1 MLRIYLLL
9 MFLCRISLTI
19 LSIYIIK
26 VVCLFEALLEC
37 IYSRN
42 QISLMV
48 IHLYLTLWAFT
59 FSYYKFFLLILFY
72 NISVFIS
79 KTAVSLKFDKRL
91 KCDAEKMVNSMF
103 QPSRMKKLLT
113 QKLQQ
118 KLKLV
123 KLFLL
128 SQLLFIQNEREKKD
142 DHFRF
147 SHHFEQ

>member
-9 MFLCRISLTI
+9 MFLCRISLAI

-48 IHLYLTLWAFT
+48 IQLYFLQHYMNVQRGGPFQ
-59 FSYYKFFLLILFY
+59 FSYYKFFILILFY
-72 NISVFIS
+72 NISLFIS
-79 KTAVSLKFDKRL
+79 TIGVSLIFDKKI

-118 KLKLV
+118 KLKLL

-128 SQLLFIQNEREKKD
+128 SQLLFIQNEREK
-142 DHFRF
+142 R
-147 SHHFEQ
+147 